1 MKIKVEYKSAYGQ
14 ARYYPTCDKA
24 KALAHLMG
32 VKTFTAGA
40 MLDITNR
47 LGAEVLVS
55 FAEIPGFEAPLVNL
69 SV

>member
-1 MKIKVEYKSAYGQ
+1 MKIKVTYKPSYGM
-14 ARYYPTCDKA
+14 ARYYPACDKA
-24 KALAHLMG
+24 QALADLMG
-32 VKTFTAGA
+32 VKTFTPAYMQKIQQA
-40 MLDITNR
+40 

>member
-24 KALAHLMG
+24 KALAYLMK
-32 VKTFTAGA
+32 VKTFTPETL
-40 MLDITNR
+40 LDITSK